1 MSPGEFVAVV
11 EATLQTHRNPE
22 KAVPMAKY
30 MKNWFPFL
38 GLPRPAYEV
47 LVKPIATQVKGRV
60 DEKWLEQACLSLWQL
75 PEREFQ
81 YVALTLLKGNLEAL
95 TPTSLPLMQQLVQRK
110 SWWDTVDTIASH
122 PVGSLISRFPA
133 LKTEMDVW
141 NHHPNLWVRRTSL
154 LHQLGYKAHTD
165 AQRLFRYCLDN
176 ATDQEFFIR
185 KAIGWALREYAKTNP
200 QAVYNFVDNHRD
212 HLSPLSIR
220 EALKHRE

>member
-1 MSPGEFVAVV
+1 
-11 EATLQTHRNPE
+11 
-22 KAVPMAKY
+22 MAKY
-30 MKNWFPFL
+30 MKNLFPFL
-38 GLPRPAYEV
+38 GLPRPAYGV
-47 LVKPIATQVKGRV
+47 LIKPLAAQVKGRV
-60 DEKWLEQACLSLWQL
+60 DEEWLEQACLSLWQL

-122 PVGSLISRFPA
+122 PVGWLISRFPT

-141 NHHPNLWVRRTSL
+141 SRHPDLWVRRTSL
-154 LHQLGYKAHTD
+154 LHQLSYKAHTD
-165 AQRLFRYCLDN
+165 AKRLFRYCLDN

-185 KAIGWALREYAKTNP
+185 KASGWALREYAKTNP
-200 QAVYNFVDNHRD
+200 QAVYSFVDKHLD
-212 HLSPLSIR
+212 HLSPLTIR